1 MGIRERILARP
12 DLDDLRAARDITK
25 LAVRL
30 NEECRPDQIPQ
41 QVTADVLL
49 RYVDHKAVI
58 LDLLADAAAG
68 QDVSARA
75 AALLSDDGVTVLIP
89 GFDPPYVSQLEAA
102 EAMYNPDG
110 SEK

>member
-12 DLDDLRAARDITK
+12 ELDDLRAARDITE

-30 NEECRPDQIPQ
+30 NEECQPAQIPQ
-41 QVTADVLL
+41 QVTAHVLL
-49 RYVDHKAVI
+49 RYVDHQDVF
-58 LDLLADAAAG
+58 LDLLTEAAAG
-68 QDVSARA
+68 QDVSSRA
-75 AALLSDDGVTVLIP
+75 AALLSSDGVTVFIP
-89 GFDPPYVSQLEAA
+89 GFEPPYVNQLEVA